1 MNGGANF
8 SSDPRYAG
16 IPSYLRPDVYIQFDF
31 GNAESWNPVQRDE
44 RTYALS
50 ANITKVRGAS

>member
-16 IPSYLRPDVYIQFDF
+16 IPYIQTDTSGTFSSI
-31 GNAESWNPVQRDE
+31 GNSEGWNPVQRDE

-50 ANITKVRGAS
+50 ANITKVQRTP